1 VERWALERMVPFA
14 HNARTHSAAQI
25 DQIAASIRE
34 WGWTNPV
41 LVDEPG
47 TIIARH
53 DRVEVAR
60 KLGLS
65 EAPVM
70 VAAGWSE
77 AKKRAYVISDNKL
90 ALNAGCDEELLAAEL
105 SDLKDLAFDLD
116 VVGFDA
122 AELGK
127 LLGANGTAA
136 GAYRIPAR
144 LMLPVIVAA
153 AEDEPLPGPD
163 DLAPDLEPGGRQD
176 VRYRTSMQAAMPGI
190 GDILSGT
197 APGPLA
203 SRPVV
208 VQHLARAV
216 CFAAPTSFR
225 HDGSQSTP
233 YGESVTIS

>member
-25 DQIAASIRE
+25 DRIAALMRE

-47 TIIARH
+47 TIIAGH
-53 DRVEVAR
+53 GRVEVAR
-60 KLGLS
+60 KQGLW
-65 EAPVM
+65 EASVM
-70 VAAGWSE
+70 VATGRSE
-77 AKKRAYVISDNKL
+77 AKKRAYVIADNKL
-90 ALNAGCDEELLAAEL
+90 ALNAGWEEELLAAEL

-176 VRYRTSMQAAMPGI
+176 VRHR
-190 GDILSGT
+190 
-197 APGPLA
+197 A
-203 SRPVV
+203 S
-208 VQHLARAV
+208 
-216 CFAAPTSFR
+216 T
-225 HDGSQSTP
+225 
-233 YGESVTIS
+233 